1 MEYTDIVKLLSN
13 PDTVAEGLTNLETYN
28 KDMTGEIETLKQTK
42 AENEKS
48 IADLRDSNMRLY
60 LRVTGKPG
68 ANDEEEEKDDFQ
80 KLTEALR
87 GGEK

>member
-28 KDMTGEIETLKQTK
+28 KDMTTEMETLKSAN
-42 AENEKS
+42 AEKDKS

-60 LRVTGKPG
+60 LRVTGKPEQ
-68 ANDEEEEKDDFQ
+68 DEEEEKDDFQ
-80 KLTEALR
+80 KLTDILT
-87 GGEK
+87 GGKN

>member
-1 MEYTDIVKLLSN
+1 MEYSDIVKLLSN

-28 KDMTGEIETLKQTK
+28 KDMTGELETLKQTK

-60 LRVTGKPG
+60 LRVTGKP
-68 ANDEEEEKDDFQ
+68 EEKEDEKDDYTI
-80 KLTEALR
+80 LTDAIT
-87 GGEK
+87 GGKH